1 MAGQQFGTMESLQ
14 LIAMVF
20 NHLGKKIHGSS
31 SQRSSKPASRLSV
44 RSVFCSGKRSQQS
57 RRAWRLPTVR
67 STQWLDRVWV
77 LAGKDVK
84 AELIQEVELSS
95 ILFAFGAIQVGCE
108 VVVTVEE
115 RKANLATGHDTSGI
129 LV

>member
-1 MAGQQFGTMESLQ
+1 ML
-14 LIAMVF
+14 
-20 NHLGKKIHGSS
+20 
-31 SQRSSKPASRLSV
+31 AS
-44 RSVFCSGKRSQQS
+44 
-57 RRAWRLPTVR
+57 
-67 STQWLDRVWV
+67 
-77 LAGKDVK
+77 KDVK
-84 AELIQEVELSS
+84 AELIREVELSS